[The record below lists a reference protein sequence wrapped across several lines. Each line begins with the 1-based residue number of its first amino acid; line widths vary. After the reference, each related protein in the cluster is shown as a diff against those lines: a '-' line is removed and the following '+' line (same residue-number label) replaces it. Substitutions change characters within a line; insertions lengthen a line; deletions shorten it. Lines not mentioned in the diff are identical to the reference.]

1 MFQQSVLAGWLGDK
15 AVFYSGKDCSP
26 DIRGG

>member
-1 MFQQSVLAGWLGDK
+1 VLAGWLGDK